1 MRHRDEDAGGVGEE
15 PVTRSAPRIPA
26 AADSPAASPEAGA
39 LPFAFR
45 ITGSKLCRPPSRA
58 DAVYRRRLVELLLRE
73 TAPLILVSAPS
84 GSGKT
89 TAVSQWIEADAR
101 PSAWLQLDRGDN
113 DPVTLLQYLA
123 RVLEDVAPVPAAV
136 YSWLRLSRP
145 PVAEAIVPAL
155 VFAAAAAPPMA
166 LVLDDVQ
173 RVDEPRSWAAA
184 WPVLA
189 SLPDGSTVVV
199 CGRADPPLPLARLRT
214 EGQLAEFRFPELA
227 FDAGE
232 VAELVR
238 LRGVTETPELVED
251 LQRTAEGWAAGLYL
265 GVAALA
271 RARARDPGSTA
282 AGARKEVGEY
292 VVAEVLAEE
301 PPEVVDFLLR
311 TSLVERLSAGLCD
324 VLTGRSDGFDLLRRV
339 ERENLFVVALDPER
353 GWYRYHRLFAAA
365 LQAELQARRPDE
377 VPELH
382 RRAAAWFQACDHVR
396 EAVHHWLAAGEPE
409 CAGDLVAARWVSRYD
424 SGRLLTARLW
434 LDEFSPGQIAA
445 HAPLAVAAAWVRA
458 LTGGASAA
466 AHQLGALD
474 QTSLDRPSPD
484 GMSSVRASAA
494 LLSASLGS
502 SGALA
507 MREQARLAARLE
519 REGGHVALWSDFTNH
534 ILGVAEALC
543 GDTAVAEETL
553 MEAARPGRSIR
564 SSIELG
570 ALGHLSLLAGDA
582 GRWDEAE
589 RYVLEA
595 AAKAA
600 EYELEDYLPSVPAR
614 IARDRLSARAGDSD
628 ARADLEELLPGLDP
642 GLTPWLG
649 LQITLVLAEVATE
662 CGDVVGARRWLD
674 ETGRRLELWS
684 APALQ
689 ARRAELGRRLGR
701 GSLLEPVSAAEMRV
715 LELLPSYLTLGE
727 IAARLSVSP
736 NTVASHVRSLHRKLG
751 ATSRSGTVQRAVDL
765 GLLASRRGSQG
776 D

>member
-1 MRHRDEDAGGVGEE
+1 MRHRDEDAGGVGGG
-15 PVTRSAPRIPA
+15 PVTPSAPRTPA
-26 AADSPAASPEAGA
+26 AADGPAASPEAGV

-45 ITGSKLCRPPSRA
+45 ITGSKLCRPQTRA
-58 DAVYRRRLVELLLRE
+58 DAVYRRRLVELLLLE

-89 TAVSQWIEADAR
+89 IAVSQWIEAEPR

-155 VFAAAAAPPMA
+155 VFAAAAAPPLA
-166 LVLDDVQ
+166 LVLDDVH
-173 RVDEPRSWAAA
+173 RVSDPRSWAAA

-189 SLPDGSTVVV
+189 SLPEGSTVVV

-214 EGQLAEFRFPELA
+214 EGQLAEYRFPELA

-238 LRGVTETPELVED
+238 LRGVRETPELVED

-265 GVAALA
+265 GVTALA
-271 RARARDPGSTA
+271 RERAREQRSTA
-282 AGARKEVGEY
+282 ATARKEVGEY

-324 VLTGRSDGFDLLRRV
+324 VLTGRSDGFELLRRV

-396 EAVHHWLAAGEPE
+396 EAVHHWLAAGDPE
-409 CAGDLVAARWVSRYD
+409 RAGDLVAARWVSRYD

-458 LTGGASAA
+458 LTGEASAA
-466 AHQLGALD
+466 AHLLGALD
-474 QTSLDRPSPD
+474 TASLDRPSPD
-484 GMSSVRASAA
+484 GMASVRASAA

-502 SGALA
+502 GGALA
-507 MREQARLAARLE
+507 AREQARLAARLE
-519 REGGHVALWSDFTNH
+519 REGGHVALWSDFVNH
-534 ILGVAEALC
+534 ILGVSEALC
-543 GDTAVAEETL
+543 GDLAAAEEAL
-553 MEAARPGRSIR
+553 MTAARPGCGIR

-600 EYELEDYLPSVPAR
+600 EYELEDYLPNVPAR
-614 IARDRLSARAGDSD
+614 IARDRLGARAGDDD
-628 ARADLEELLPGLDP
+628 APPISRNCSRASTPGCVP
-642 GLTPWLG
+642 GW
-649 LQITLVLAEVATE
+649 
-662 CGDVVGARRWLD
+662 
-674 ETGRRLELWS
+674 GRRSRSCSPRSRRS
-684 APALQ
+684 AAT
-689 ARRAELGRRLGR
+689 RRAPGAGSMRPGGASSFGLRPRSRPASPSSAAAGR
-701 GSLLEPVSAAEMRV
+701 GALVEPVSAAEMRV

-765 GLLASRRGSQG
+765 GLLASRRGLPG